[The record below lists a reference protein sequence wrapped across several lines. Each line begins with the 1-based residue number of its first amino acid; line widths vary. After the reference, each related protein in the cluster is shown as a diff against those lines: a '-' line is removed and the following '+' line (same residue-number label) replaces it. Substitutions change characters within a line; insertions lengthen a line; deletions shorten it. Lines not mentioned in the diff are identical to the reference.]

1 MASRRAA
8 HLAAALRH
16 LANQLESGEVAISSD
31 LPPAN
36 CGVRKVTPKVDGRGR
51 IDLTISVEPLT
62 PRITDL
68 TGEWRELQHAN
79 VFGALEVR
87 S

>member
-1 MASRRAA
+1 
-8 HLAAALRH
+8 
-16 LANQLESGEVAISSD
+16 
-31 LPPAN
+31 
-36 CGVRKVTPKVDGRGR
+36 VDGRGR
-51 IDLTISVEPLT
+51 VDLTISVEPLN

-68 TGEWRELQHAN
+68 TGEWRELESAN